1 MKERWQLKE
10 SPVLHGWNWKVDR
23 TTWKAGLKPGEFNLY
38 WSHLWLVSSY
48 TGIELLWEK
57 LVSCPKSKPDRK
69 WNNLTDLRSGVKLK
83 ISCDWRQH
91 HAMLN
96 RLGHTSVTPCYNLKS
111 DYQFPLSSSV
121 DEAREQ
127 GSGVLVHCHAG
138 VSRSATVTV
147 AYIMKRQGLCLGDAY
162 KFVKDLRPVISPNLN
177 FMGQLLKYE
186 KNKRNG
192 ESSWSIWIQDKLFFL
207 NFFFWSVLGVELAHG
222 TPMCVVSRRSQR
234 EETERG
240 LKTRGNPQI
249 PHDVRMSFNVYSVQL
264 L

>member
-1 MKERWQLKE
+1 M
-10 SPVLHGWNWKVDR
+10 
-23 TTWKAGLKPGEFNLY
+23 
-38 WSHLWLVSSY
+38 SSY

-192 ESSWSIWIQDKLFFL
+192 ESSWSIWIQDKQFFL

>member
-1 MKERWQLKE
+1 M
-10 SPVLHGWNWKVDR
+10 
-23 TTWKAGLKPGEFNLY
+23 
-38 WSHLWLVSSY
+38 SSY

-69 WNNLTDLRSGVKLK
+69 WNSLRDLRSGVKLK

-192 ESSWSIWIQDKLFFL
+192 ESSWSIWIQDKQFFL
-207 NFFFWSVLGVELAHG
+207 NFFFFEAFWAWNSRMARL
-222 TPMCVVSRRSQR
+222 CV
-234 EETERG
+234 
-240 LKTRGNPQI
+240 
-249 PHDVRMSFNVYSVQL
+249 
-264 L
+264 

>member
-1 MKERWQLKE
+1 MK
-10 SPVLHGWNWKVDR
+10 H
-23 TTWKAGLKPGEFNLY
+23 
-38 WSHLWLVSSY
+38 
-48 TGIELLWEK
+48 
-57 LVSCPKSKPDRK
+57 PDRFEV
-69 WNNLTDLRSGVKLK
+69 WSQD
-83 ISCDWRQH
+83 

-96 RLGHTSVTPCYNLKS
+96 RLGHASVTPCYNLKS
-111 DYQFPLSSSV
+111 DYRFPLSSSI

-192 ESSWSIWIQDKLFFL
+192 ESS
-207 NFFFWSVLGVELAHG
+207 
-222 TPMCVVSRRSQR
+222 
-234 EETERG
+234 
-240 LKTRGNPQI
+240 
-249 PHDVRMSFNVYSVQL
+249 
-264 L
+264 

>member
-96 RLGHTSVTPCYNLKS
+96 RLGHASVTPCYNLKS

-192 ESSWSIWIQDKLFFL
+192 ESSWSIWIQDKQFFL
-207 NFFFWSVLGVELAHG
+207 NFFFLKRFGRG
-222 TPMCVVSRRSQR
+222 TRAWHAYVCSFQALSA
-234 EETERG
+234 
-240 LKTRGNPQI
+240 RGNRERAENKGKPADSTWRSYVFQCI
-249 PHDVRMSFNVYSVQL
+249 
-264 L
+264 

>member
-69 WNNLTDLRSGVKLK
+69 WNSLRDLRSGVKLK

-96 RLGHTSVTPCYNLKS
+96 RLGHASVTPCYNLKS